1 MTSPYKVKHWS
12 PVKRIPKSVDGWYNV
27 LEWEDVDADEYKNP
41 GSESS
46 SDFFLK
52 FFIFFLLCECGNV
65 KEQISNPSTCEW
77 CGTTPTNNKQHY
89 QTTTNILQL

>member
-46 SDFFLK
+46 SDFF
-52 FFIFFLLCECGNV
+52 IQLLRDH
-65 KEQISNPSTCEW
+65 KHSTA
-77 CGTTPTNNKQHY
+77 
-89 QTTTNILQL
+89 